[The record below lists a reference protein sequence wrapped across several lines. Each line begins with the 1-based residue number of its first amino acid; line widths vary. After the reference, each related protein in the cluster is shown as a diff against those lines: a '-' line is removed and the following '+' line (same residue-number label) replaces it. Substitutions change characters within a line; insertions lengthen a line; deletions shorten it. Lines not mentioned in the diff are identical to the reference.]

1 MLSDKHNSLPY
12 FNVKTFFFYFM
23 NIFFLVKITD
33 LVSLILID

>member
-23 NIFFLVKITD
+23 NIFFLNY
-33 LVSLILID
+33 

>member
-12 FNVKTFFFYFM
+12 FNVKTFFYFM
-23 NIFFLVKITD
+23 NIFLVQIVTD

>member
-12 FNVKTFFFYFM
+12 FNVKTFFYFM
-23 NIFFLVKITD
+23 NIFLVKITD